1 MKIAQSRQKS
11 YADNRRRPLEF
22 EEGDHIFLKVTP
34 TIGIGRSLRVKKLSL
49 RFIGPYQILHR
60 VGPVAYQLAL
70 PPSLSGLHDVF
81 NVSQLKK
88 YIHDPSQTLHHDS
101 IQLKPNLTFKP
112 IPSRIVDRNLKTLR
126 KNTIS
131 LVKVVWEGM
140 SPEDATWELES
151 EILEKY
157 RHLFY

>member
-1 MKIAQSRQKS
+1 MS
-11 YADNRRRPLEF
+11 P
-22 EEGDHIFLKVTP
+22 
-34 TIGIGRSLRVKKLSL
+34 
-49 RFIGPYQILHR
+49 RFIGPYQILRR

-70 PPSLSGLHDVF
+70 PPSLFELHDIF
-81 NVSQLKK
+81 HVSQLKK

-101 IQLKPNLTFKP
+101 IQLKSNLTFKP
-112 IPSRIVDRNLKTLR
+112 VPSRIVDRSLKTLR
-126 KNTIS
+126 KKAIS

-157 RHLFY
+157 PHLFY